1 MQSPELSSR
10 LTAVAIATL
19 LCGSVSPSRADA
31 GVAGI
36 AVYEALQRS
45 ERVRVVVSFVP
56 PAAPAGD
63 LQALSRRVA
72 EVKRRVLFD
81 VEPEEFR
88 ITTEWQTVSAVA
100 GDISLRGLELL
111 LRDPNVDRID
121 VDVPGHIAL
130 AQSVSLI
137 RANELISQGLS
148 GAGVTVAVLDT
159 GIDGG
164 HPDLSDDIVD
174 EACFCQNA
182 DGSGCCPGG
191 GTSAMGSGA
200 ARDEQ
205 GHGTNVAGI
214 VTSRG
219 SVAPRGVAPDA
230 KIVAVRVMDASGVA
244 SGTAQVISGLE
255 YVLTSHPEVR
265 VVNMS
270 LGFESLFSSVC
281 DSSASF
287 TSAFAQVIGSLK
299 GRGTIVFASS
309 LNSGSSSQI
318 GLPACI
324 SSAVAVGAVYDDN
337 LGSVSFGCT
346 DSTTRADQVACFSN
360 SNALV
365 DILAP
370 GAATTAPGIGGGVS
384 TWLGTS
390 QASPHA
396 AGAAALLLQAKG
408 GLSPDQILT
417 AFKATGAVVTDPKN
431 GMSFPRIDVAAA
443 LRATP

>member
-1 MQSPELSSR
+1 MQTRGLSSH
-10 LTAVAIATL
+10 LTGIAVAALASGSLAAT
-19 LCGSVSPSRADA
+19 PAEA

-36 AVYEALQRS
+36 AVYEALQQS
-45 ERVRVVVSFVP
+45 ERVRVVISFVP
-56 PAAPAGD
+56 PETPAGD
-63 LQALSRRVA
+63 LQTLSRRVA
-72 EVKRRVLFD
+72 ETKRRVLFD
-81 VEPEEFR
+81 VEPDEFR
-88 ITTEWQTVSAVA
+88 ITDEWQTVSAVA
-100 GDISLRGLELL
+100 GDISLRGLEIL

-137 RANELISQGLS
+137 RASELISQGLS

-164 HPDLSDDIVD
+164 HPDLSDDIVA

-230 KIVAVRVMDASGVA
+230 KIVAVRVMDAGGVA

-299 GRGTIVFASS
+299 SRGTIVFASS
-309 LNSGSSSQI
+309 LNSGSSSEI

-324 SSAVAVGAVYDDN
+324 GSAVAVGAVYDDN
-337 LGSVSFGCT
+337 IGSVSFGCT

-370 GAATTAPGIGGGVS
+370 GAATTAPGVGGGVS

-408 GLSPDQILT
+408 GLSPDQILA
-417 AFKATGAVVTDPKN
+417 AFKATGVVVTDPKN
-431 GMSFPRIDVAAA
+431 GMSFPRIDVVAA
-443 LRATP
+443 LSAAP

>member
-1 MQSPELSSR
+1 MGAPVFEGR
-10 LTAVAIATL
+10 VAGIVVGML
-19 LCGSVSPSRADA
+19 LGGSLAPAPVEA

-56 PAAPAGD
+56 PASPAGD
-63 LQALSRRVA
+63 LQTLSRRVA

-137 RANELISQGLS
+137 RASELISQGLS

-164 HPDLSDDIVD
+164 HPDLSDDIVA

-324 SSAVAVGAVYDDN
+324 GSAVAVGAVYDDN
-337 LGSVSFGCT
+337 VGSVSFGCT

-408 GLSPDQILT
+408 GLTPDQILN
-417 AFKATGAVVTDPKN
+417 AFKATGVVVTDPKN
-431 GMSFPRIDVAAA
+431 GMSFPRIDVVAA
-443 LRATP
+443 LSATP